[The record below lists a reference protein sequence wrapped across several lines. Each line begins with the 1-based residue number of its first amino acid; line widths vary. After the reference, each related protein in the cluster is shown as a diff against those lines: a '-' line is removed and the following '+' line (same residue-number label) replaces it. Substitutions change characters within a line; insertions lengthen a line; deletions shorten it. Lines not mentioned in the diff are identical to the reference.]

1 MIVLASWLACAPA
14 EDARVPE
21 WSRNAAIAE
30 VVEIEEA
37 GDRRLLH
44 VVEAQWDFWASV
56 PQEPP
61 LDVGDHVWL
70 GSGKQRK
77 VGSRDAI
84 VIDRIAEATP
94 AQLASF
100 EKLEPPPG
108 GVSIADLFARKAE
121 LAGQP
126 VTIRGRIVKASYD
139 VFDTNWYHLR
149 DGTGSEADKTHDVT
163 VTTNAEFEPGQVVV
177 ATGPL
182 TIDKD
187 LGFGY
192 FYPAILEDGAITAET
207 AAKGGPRK
215 KSGPPA
221 GVPARPPAPG
231 G

>member
-1 MIVLASWLACAPA
+1 MLFALHWFACAPE

-21 WSRNAAIAE
+21 WSRNAAVAE
-30 VVEIEEA
+30 VVEVVPA

-56 PQEPP
+56 PLDPP
-61 LDVGDHVWL
+61 LEPGDHVWL

-77 VGSRDAI
+77 VEGRDAI
-84 VIDRIAEATP
+84 VIDRVAEATP
-94 AQLASF
+94 AQLAAF
-100 EKLEPPPG
+100 EKLPPPTG
-108 GVSIADLFARKAE
+108 GLSIGDVFAKKTE
-121 LAGQP
+121 LAGKP
-126 VTIRGRIVKASYD
+126 VTVRGRVVKASYD

-149 DGTGSEADKTHDVT
+149 DGSGSEADGTHDLT
-163 VTTNAEFEPGQVVV
+163 VTTKAEFEPGQVVV

-192 FYPAILEDGAITAET
+192 FYAAILEDGTITPET
-207 AAKGGPRK
+207 EAKGGPREK
-215 KSGPPA
+215 KGPPA
-221 GVPARPPAPG
+221 GVPSQPPG